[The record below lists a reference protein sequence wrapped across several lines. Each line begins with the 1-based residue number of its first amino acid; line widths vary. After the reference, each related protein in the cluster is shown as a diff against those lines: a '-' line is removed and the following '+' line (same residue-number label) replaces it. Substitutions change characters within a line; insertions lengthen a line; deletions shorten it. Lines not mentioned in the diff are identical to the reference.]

1 MFEYSIAC
9 RFSLNICVWN
19 LRSIME
25 LSIEKWCDL
34 SENPGEPHSYF
45 RGLEHMPVQRPQT
58 HVELV

>member
-1 MFEYSIAC
+1 
-9 RFSLNICVWN
+9 
-19 LRSIME
+19 ME

-58 HVELV
+58 HVELVEWTQCGYQFQRQSSFFMLDA